1 MGDNS
6 FGQLGIGHLNIESA
20 RDQESEFDIRE
31 KPTRLENIQNIV
43 AIASGHHS
51 AALTSEGTLYFWGT
65 GVFGSFFEP
74 KLVVD
79 LDIV

>member
-6 FGQLGIGHLNIESA
+6 FGQLGIGHANMDSDRGE
-20 RDQESEFDIRE
+20 ENEFDIRE
-31 KPTRLENIQNIV
+31 NPTKLDNLSKV
-43 AIASGHHS
+43 VSIASGHHS

-79 LDIV
+79 LDIL